1 MRTAAIAALGA
12 GQGWLRSLSRWAA
25 WAGGAGM
32 LAASLLIFGEIVFRN
47 FDQTTYVG
55 SGEISGYVFA
65 IAITW
70 GLSFC
75 PHERAHVR
83 IDILYQRVSPGLRA
97 WLDLTAVAAM
107 LIFAAVLASRAQ
119 IALEQSLRFNSA
131 SVTPLRVPL
140 WIPQAAWVAGL
151 IFFAINCAFTL
162 VHGLA
167 LMAMGRRDLA
177 AHLYPVAAVADS
189 AEARPAGTPR

>member
-1 MRTAAIAALGA
+1 MRAAAISALDAA
-12 GQGWLRSLSRWAA
+12 QGWLRTLSRWAA

-32 LAASLLIFGEIVFRN
+32 LAASLLIFGEILFRN

-65 IAITW
+65 VAITW
-70 GLSFC
+70 GLSYC
-75 PHERAHVR
+75 LHERAHVR
-83 IDILYQRVSPGLRA
+83 IDILYQRLSPGLRA
-97 WLDLTAVAAM
+97 WLDLAAVAAM
-107 LIFAAVLASRAQ
+107 LIFAVVLATRAQ

-151 IFFAINCAFTL
+151 IFFAVNCAFTL
-162 VHGLA
+162 LHGLA
-167 LMAMGRRDLA
+167 LMALGRCDRA
-177 AHLYPVAAVADS
+177 ATLYPVAAVADS
-189 AEARPAGTPR
+189 AEARPAGTDR